1 MTHFPVYSACN
12 LITKENSEQKIV
24 VHELNELLTDEHL
37 PQKPHRHTFYQVLY
51 IEEGTGNHKI
61 DFLEHQISPPVIYF
75 LAPGQVH
82 DLSITDENSLGC
94 LINFNQD
101 FFSSFLNKSQ
111 CIDQLPLFSFNR
123 SVSYYQIPK
132 NDVCKFREIFMKIK
146 NINEENNRNAE
157 NLLRISLL
165 ELFYT
170 VLNEI
175 SDSTE
180 NTNITN
186 QKNLIFRF
194 EKLVE
199 ENYATEHYPKFY
211 ADKLAI
217 TANYLNYI
225 CKNISGKTAGEIIR
239 NRIILEAKRLLI
251 NSEFSI
257 SQISFQLGFEDNSYF
272 TKFFKTNSE
281 ISPSDFRNQ
290 TYR

>member
-1 MTHFPVYSACN
+1 
-12 LITKENSEQKIV
+12 
-24 VHELNELLTDEHL
+24 
-37 PQKPHRHTFYQVLY
+37 
-51 IEEGTGNHKI
+51 
-61 DFLEHQISPPVIYF
+61 
-75 LAPGQVH
+75 
-82 DLSITDENSLGC
+82 
-94 LINFNQD
+94 
-101 FFSSFLNKSQ
+101 
-111 CIDQLPLFSFNR
+111 
-123 SVSYYQIPK
+123 
-132 NDVCKFREIFMKIK
+132 MKIK

-157 NLLRISLL
+157 NLLRIYLL

-186 QKNLIFRF
+186 QKNLIYRF

-239 NRIILEAKRLLI
+239 NRIILEAKMGGITPAIFNFNGKWL
-251 NSEFSI
+251 
-257 SQISFQLGFEDNSYF
+257 D
-272 TKFFKTNSE
+272 
-281 ISPSDFRNQ
+281 
-290 TYR
+290 

>member
-1 MTHFPVYSACN
+1 
-12 LITKENSEQKIV
+12 LISKSTQF
-24 VHELNELLTDEHL
+24 HL
-37 PQKPHRHTFYQVLY
+37 GYL
-51 IEEGTGNHKI
+51 
-61 DFLEHQISPPVIYF
+61 F

-82 DLSITDENSLGC
+82 DLSITDENSQVVL
-94 LINFNQD
+94 LILIR

-132 NDVCKFREIFMKIK
+132 DEVCKFREIFMKIK

-157 NLLRISLL
+157 NLLRIYLL

-272 TKFFKTNSE
+272 TKFFKTNSN
-281 ISPSDFRNQ
+281 FAVRF
-290 TYR
+290 